1 MTVAFKNQSS
11 KKKTILLKNAAEKLK
26 WFLKKQVAPQLTSHK
41 ENKIA
46 HIF

>member
-11 KKKTILLKNAAEKLK
+11 KKTLLLKNAAEKLK

-41 ENKIA
+41 ENIIA